1 VEDESGDVSAT
12 NLNIETG
19 NPLRLGIIQIL
30 RLVDQFKERARVFY
44 FDVVLSVHSCPEC
57 GGRIRMSGKS
67 ECTCGSGHVFDPT
80 TAFQKSPCCV
90 RNLVRRTNHYVCP
103 ACRRNVP
110 SMFLFDERLFD
121 KAYFREMVKKSRAR
135 AAKRREEMR
144 RILAGYRSGILLFTE
159 APCLEEVPGL
169 MEDLNAFVREGTSG
183 PDNLLLNSVY
193 RMEDYRN
200 HILDILGDDGFM
212 FSDIGPLMDDTRKDR
227 IWRFVTI
234 IFMQNDREV
243 VLTQFGN
250 DLLVERRSGEAY
262 K

>member
-1 VEDESGDVSAT
+1 
-12 NLNIETG
+12 
-19 NPLRLGIIQIL
+19 
-30 RLVDQFKERARVFY
+30 
-44 FDVVLSVHSCPEC
+44 
-57 GGRIRMSGKS
+57 
-67 ECTCGSGHVFDPT
+67 
-80 TAFQKSPCCV
+80 
-90 RNLVRRTNHYVCP
+90 
-103 ACRRNVP
+103 
-110 SMFLFDERLFD
+110 MFLFDERLFD
-121 KAYFREMVKKSRAR
+121 KAYFREMVKKSRVR

-169 MEDLNAFVREGTSG
+169 MEDLDAFVREGTSG
-183 PDNLLLNSVY
+183 PDHLLLNSVF

-212 FSDIGPLMDDTRKDR
+212 FSDIIPLMDDIRKDR

-243 VLTQFGN
+243 MLTQFGN